1 MFTYKF
7 LRITM
12 LRYPSIKL
20 WTEYIL
26 QFSNTYSLLYQ
37 LIYVNFQ
44 SCFYCIFHCNCKK
57 LVDTFVIF
65 SLVHNV
71 KKINKV
77 QILTILNNI
86 QLTSFTCKKKIVG
99 YYLYINIDL
108 FKLDG
113 FDKLSKLYRQLSL
126 ICVIKNKENSMLFLT
141 INILLLIILIN
152 YNSKI

>member
-44 SCFYCIFHCNCKK
+44 SCFYCIFYCNCKK
-57 LVDTFVIF
+57 LVDTFVIY
-65 SLVHNV
+65 SLVYN
-71 KKINKV
+71 
-77 QILTILNNI
+77 
-86 QLTSFTCKKKIVG
+86 
-99 YYLYINIDL
+99 
-108 FKLDG
+108 
-113 FDKLSKLYRQLSL
+113 
-126 ICVIKNKENSMLFLT
+126 VIKNQQSSDSNNTK
-141 INILLLIILIN
+141 
-152 YNSKI
+152 